1 MTDSDKISL
10 MNEAADFLAR
20 VWKRI
25 AAPVSYERD
34 TTVDGVKVRVIV
46 DYGEGE
52 MKDATKMRR
61 RASDREPIRAEDEA
75 KSYE

>member
-1 MTDSDKISL
+1 MTETDKISL

-25 AAPVSYERD
+25 GAPVSYERD
-34 TTVDGVKVRVIV
+34 TSVDGVKVKVVV

-52 MKDATKMRR
+52 MKEATKMRR
-61 RASDREPIRAEDEA
+61 RATDIPRSAEQR
-75 KSYE
+75 SYE